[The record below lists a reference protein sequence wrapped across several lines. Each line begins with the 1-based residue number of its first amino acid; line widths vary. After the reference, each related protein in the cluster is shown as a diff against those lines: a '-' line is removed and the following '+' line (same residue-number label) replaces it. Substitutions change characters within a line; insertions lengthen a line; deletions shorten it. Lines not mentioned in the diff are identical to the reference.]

1 MYELSKY
8 LIVVESPAK
17 ANTIAKYLGKDYKV
31 IASMGHLVDLPKT
44 TLGVDVEKDFVPKYQ
59 TIKGKAQ
66 LIKELKQEAE
76 NSKKVYLATDPDRE
90 GEAISWHI
98 SNILNIDENDNC
110 RITFNEI
117 TKNAV
122 TEAVKNPR
130 IIDKD
135 LVDAQ
140 QARRILDRIVGYKLS
155 PLLWKKIKKGLSA
168 GRVQSVATRII
179 CDKEEEINSF
189 VSKEY
194 WTIFS
199 DLKTDKNK
207 KFTVKLALKDG
218 EKIEISNEKEAMS
231 IKEELK
237 NLPHIVSEIKK
248 SKKQR
253 KPSPPFTTSTLQ
265 QEASRK
271 LGFTSKKTMMNAQVL
286 YEGVNVKGRGQVGL
300 ITYMRTDSLRVSTE
314 AMISAKNFISEKFGN
329 EYLPKSFNVY
339 KTKKG
344 NVQDAHEAIRPSF
357 VELTPETV
365 RESLNNDQYK
375 LYKLIWER
383 FVASQMTSALLDVV
397 SIDVNAG
404 SYTLKTGGS
413 TVTFDGF
420 TRLYVEG
427 TDDNQNEEDQKLP
440 ELKREDKLILLDVNE
455 KQNFTAPPLR
465 YTEAT
470 LIKTMEEYGI
480 GRPSTYAPTIS
491 TILQRE
497 YIVKE
502 GKSLVPTE
510 LGVITTNLMKDNF
523 KDIVDVKFTAN
534 LEEKL
539 DSIEDGKI
547 NWVKI
552 LREFYD
558 EFADVLNKAQGI
570 EKVKIKDEETDV
582 KCEKCGRN
590 MVIKSGRFG
599 KFLACPGFPECKNA
613 KPLTVEVKEVLC
625 PICNSKIL
633 QKKSK
638 KGKIYYGCEKNPECS
653 FMTWDEP
660 TNKKCEKCGS
670 VMAKKRYGRGSKL
683 YCINKDCENTLKYP
697 AKKTTKNNT
706 KKEEK

>member
-1 MYELSKY
+1 MSKY